1 MPALWPTRADDP
13 KRHSWGLGSASEAH
27 CPAPLVPGVFSGGST
42 ERLNSRRPSS
52 LRLAL
57 MVGGAGQGR
66 KHPAMATSSW
76 LIDGSEMLDQVAPLS
91 RSERAPFV
99 WRYFFVIRSR
109 LAISAAAVITSY

>member
-1 MPALWPTRADDP
+1 MFEISVDLLTCDSPWKAAAGRR
-13 KRHSWGLGSASEAH
+13 KR
-27 CPAPLVPGVFSGGST
+27 
-42 ERLNSRRPSS
+42 
-52 LRLAL
+52 LRW
-57 MVGGAGQGR
+57 
-66 KHPAMATSSW
+66 ATPSW